1 MFMKNIVLII
11 ALVLLVS
18 CNKDEGNK
26 ESIIGKWQLVEL
38 CLSDGS
44 SGGESMDCGQIEDGY
59 TVQFYENDE
68 FIFVGVNNNDC
79 TTGTYT
85 SNSTK
90 LFLQFE
96 NDICSDDEGLFIY
109 LYSFLGNDL
118 KLTPS
123 SENQICDEACYEVF
137 KRTPAEE

>member
-1 MFMKNIVLII
+1 MYII
-11 ALVLLVS
+11 LSFVIFLGCSKDDNDSNKLV
-18 CNKDEGNK
+18 
-26 ESIIGKWQLVEL
+26 GKWQLVEL

-44 SGGESMDCGQIEDGY
+44 SGGDLMDCGQIEDGY
-59 TVQFYENDE
+59 TVKFFENDE
-68 FIFVGVNNNDC
+68 FIFEGVNNNNC

-96 NDICSDDEGLFIY
+96 NNVCSDDEGLFIY
-109 LYSFLGNDL
+109 LYSFVGNDL

-123 SENQICDEACYEVF
+123 SENPICDEACFEIF
-137 KRTPAEE
+137 KEIPVEE